1 VNGKPRILLCLQ
13 CSLDFARFIE
23 RCHFFVC
30 DEFEIFSEPLR
41 GVSVTASMLSEARI

>member
-1 VNGKPRILLCLQ
+1 MASRGLFFAFSVRSI
-13 CSLDFARFIE
+13 FARFIE

-30 DEFEIFSEPLR
+30 HEFEIFSEPLR